1 MVRMAM
7 QDDGPG
13 WKSST
18 RGEQAWKEA
27 MERVASR
34 NAAARRA
41 GKLER
46 EAYER
51 EREGVRRA
59 AAAKRHEQLM
69 SRGALSRARRKG
81 A

>member
-1 MVRMAM
+1 MVRMAE
-7 QDDGPG
+7 QDDGAG

-34 NAAARRA
+34 NAAARKV
-41 GKLER
+41 GKSER

-51 EREGVRRA
+51 GREDLLRDA
-59 AAAKRHEQLM
+59 AARRQAKLVN
-69 SRGALSRARRKG
+69 RRTP
-81 A
+81 

>member
-1 MVRMAM
+1 MVRMAEK
-7 QDDGPG
+7 DDGAG

-27 MERVASR
+27 MEHVASR
-34 NAAARRA
+34 NAAARKA

-46 EAYER
+46 ETYER
-51 EREGVRRA
+51 EREDLRRRSA
-59 AAAKRHEQLM
+59 A
-69 SRGALSRARRKG
+69 SRARRKD

>member
-1 MVRMAM
+1 MAE
-7 QDDGPG
+7 QDDGSG

-27 MERVASR
+27 MEHVASR
-34 NAAARRA
+34 NAQARKA

-46 EAYER
+46 EEYER

-59 AAAKRHEQLM
+59 AAA
-69 SRGALSRARRKG
+69 RRQ
-81 A
+81 AQHRDRTTR

>member
-1 MVRMAM
+1 MVRMAK
-7 QDDGPG
+7 QDDGAG

-27 MERVASR
+27 MEHVASR
-34 NAAARRA
+34 NAAARKA

-46 EAYER
+46 EAHER
-51 EREGVRRA
+51 EREDLRRRNA
-59 AAAKRHEQLM
+59 A
-69 SRGALSRARRKG
+69 SRARRKG